1 MSNPIE
7 RPAEGVHEHSDEPRE
22 GPLSRVLPAV
32 SSALHRLGA
41 AALSRGEPRVGGTPS
56 ERLAFDLHALMESSQ
71 AMHDIAATLVGR
83 NDHTM
88 AEFVAIQR
96 TLNSELISD
105 EDSSSRLEVSVLFGD
120 PEQCVRMARLVGT
133 PDVFT
138 IQGFDSYRYAR
149 VESHVP
155 GGVVHDELFLVV
167 ERRTPAPGLDEDPTA
182 VAAAGIVTI
191 LPLDPDSLQWESAL
205 RGDAPEDWLREFGAF
220 IRQDAEAVG
229 AELARARRS
238 GA

>member
-1 MSNPIE
+1 MSNPVHS
-7 RPAEGVHEHSDEPRE
+7 PAEGE
-22 GPLSRVLPAV
+22 GPWSRVLPVV
-32 SSALHRLGA
+32 SSALHRIGA
-41 AALSRGEPRVGGTPS
+41 AALSLGEPKVGGTPS
-56 ERLAFDLHALMESSQ
+56 EQLASHLRALMEASQ
-71 AMHDIAATLVGR
+71 AMHDIAASLVGR

-96 TLNSELISD
+96 TLNSELIAD
-105 EDSSSRLEVSVLFGD
+105 EDSSSRLEVSVLFSD

-138 IQGFDSYRYAR
+138 IQGFDAYRYAR

-167 ERRTPAPGLDEDPTA
+167 ERRVPEAEPDEDPTA
-182 VAAAGIVTI
+182 AAAAGIVAI

-220 IRQDAEAVG
+220 IRQDAEAL
-229 AELARARRS
+229 AAQLARARRS